1 MPGKKRVSVK
11 TVYVTLTVPVGVH
24 DRMSRAI
31 EGLKLW
37 DGQAAFIR
45 EAIVQKLRRE
55 GFAPAA
61 PRRVRSNGRKHR
73 KRA

>member
-1 MPGKKRVSVK
+1 MPGKKRVSVE

-24 DRMSRAI
+24 DRMSKAI

-55 GFAPAA
+55 GYAPAP
-61 PRRVRSNGRKHR
+61 PRPVRPNGRKGH
-73 KRA
+73 KRP